1 MQLKK
6 ILPLVLCAAVA
17 ALAMTS
23 CEKDKNNP
31 QSSQSGTK
39 KPGANTTLSPVEIK
53 DYSFPVFL
61 EDKSAM
67 DMLSNEVFS
76 SFNKDELVSKVD
88 EQPFEGYSCI
98 ECYLDTYYV
107 FEKDGFVGII
117 NKHGTV
123 VIEAEKYASAE
134 LAANDLIKLS
144 YPDKSGMAPDYLR
157 VSGGYGKL
165 IEDYRFSPDE
175 ITVSSVYDNDAEKE
189 LSELKVYG
197 KTAYDKKWDSIE
209 RIDPN
214 EIITSKKYS
223 AAFKASSSGQHYFI
237 IFDDYYNVKVFE
249 GVYGMVRLKIGN
261 VYGECYILSGDHY
274 SELNKMIT
282 SFGSEAAVRQ
292 PSKDE
297 TLDFIQIVFGL
308 STQDQ
313 VQVTISADGYCLTDS
328 LTHNGQPAN
337 KYFSVL
343 SRETFIDLVNW
354 VNETLSAEYE

>member
-6 ILPLVLCAAVA
+6 ILPLILCAAVA

-39 KPGANTTLSPVEIK
+39 SRGQMRRFRLLRSRIIL
-53 DYSFPVFL
+53 FPYFL
-61 EDKSAM
+61 KTNQRWICCQTRS
-67 DMLSNEVFS
+67 FS

-165 IEDYRFSPDE
+165 IEDYRFSP
-175 ITVSSVYDNDAEKE
+175 
-189 LSELKVYG
+189 
-197 KTAYDKKWDSIE
+197 
-209 RIDPN
+209 R
-214 EIITSKKYS
+214 
-223 AAFKASSSGQHYFI
+223 
-237 IFDDYYNVKVFE
+237 
-249 GVYGMVRLKIGN
+249 
-261 VYGECYILSGDHY
+261 
-274 SELNKMIT
+274 
-282 SFGSEAAVRQ
+282 
-292 PSKDE
+292 
-297 TLDFIQIVFGL
+297 
-308 STQDQ
+308 
-313 VQVTISADGYCLTDS
+313 
-328 LTHNGQPAN
+328 
-337 KYFSVL
+337 
-343 SRETFIDLVNW
+343 
-354 VNETLSAEYE
+354 